1 MAKVSKVVFGNETIM
16 DISQDTVDA
25 AHLLSGYTAHGSDG
39 EAVTGTCTY
48 DCDTSGGN
56 ALAGEILEDKIAYV
70 DGNEVVGTMPN
81 RGAVSGTISDKNTPY
96 TVPQGYHDGTG
107 TVDISSTEKAK
118 IIAGNIKAG
127 ISILGVTGNYSGE
140 AASVE
145 SDKNVTP
152 YTTQQVVLPDSGY
165 DYLAQVT
172 VAAIAY
178 SETTNAGGGK
188 TATIGTV
195 AP

>member
-25 AHLLSGYTAHGSDG
+25 AHLLSGYTAHGADG
-39 EAVTGTCTY
+39 EAVNGACTY
-48 DCDTSGGN
+48 DADTSDGD

-70 DGNEVVGTMPN
+70 NGAKVTGTMPN
-81 RGAVSGTISDKNTPY
+81 RGAVSGTIDDKDTPY
-96 TVPQGYHDGTG
+96 TIPQGYHDGSG
-107 TVDISSTEKAK
+107 TVDIDSTEKAK

-127 ISILGVTGNYSGE
+127 ITILGVVGNYSGE
-140 AASVE
+140 SSSVE
-145 SDKNVTP
+145 PDKTVTP
-152 YTTQQVVLPDSGY
+152 YTTAQTVLPDTGY
-165 DYLAQVT
+165 DYLAQVS
-172 VAAIAY
+172 VEAIAY
-178 SETTNAGGGK
+178 TETTNAGGGK